1 MLGGVHLVRE
11 EQDMSEDAEAEKA
24 RKILEELD
32 EAARRFERTLGGNEP
47 PEED

>member
-11 EQDMSEDAEAEKA
+11 EQDMSDE
-24 RKILEELD
+24 EELD
-32 EAARRFERTLGGNEP
+32 EAARKFERTLGGNEP